1 MMKKVIISM
10 LIAVCTCGCLMA
22 QSTRD
27 VVYLKNGGVVK
38 GMIIE
43 QIPNQ
48 SLKIET
54 GDGSVFVYLMSE
66 IEKIAKEQVT
76 TTNNNRSGNYSNSTV
91 GYRNPTTA
99 WAYSFLIPGGGQF
112 YNGET
117 GKGVAMLGIYAGSVG
132 CFILGL
138 DVYPL
143 SYVGLVG
150 MLATAIWTQ
159 VDAPTSANR
168 INRQNGLALALG
180 DGITLGMNPTLMS
193 TADLGM
199 GNSLASGLNI
209 TLSF

>member
-1 MMKKVIISM
+1 M

-38 GMIIE
+38 GTIIE
-43 QIPNQ
+43 QVPNQ

-54 GDGSVFVYLMSE
+54 SDGSVFVYQMSD
-66 IEKIAKEQVT
+66 IEKIGKEQVT
-76 TTNNNRSGNYSNSTV
+76 ATNNNNANNNYDNNRPDNNPSSMV
-91 GYRNPTTA
+91 GYKNPTTA
-99 WAYSFLIPGGGQF
+99 WALSFLIPGGGQF

-117 GKGVAMLGIYAGSVG
+117 GKGALMLG
-132 CFILGL
+132 
-138 DVYPL
+138 
-143 SYVGLVG
+143 SYVVSAGVFWFVSWPIGAAG

-159 VDAPTSANR
+159 VDAPMSANR

-180 DGITLGMNPTLMS
+180 DGVTLGMNPTVIHTS
-193 TADLGM
+193 DFGM